1 MKLVR
6 FGPRGREKPG
16 LLDGQGALRD
26 LSGIVSG
33 LGWDEISPAGLRRLQ
48 KLNPESLPR
57 VRGKPRLGV
66 PYAGISKIVAI
77 GLNYRDHARES
88 NMPIP
93 KEPVIFMKATTCING
108 PFDPLIRPPGST
120 KMDWEVELGV
130 VIGREARRVDA
141 ARGLDHVAGYC
152 SFNDVSERAFQLE
165 MGGQWDKGKGC
176 DSFGPIGP
184 WLVTRD
190 EVPDPQNLRLWLAV
204 NGERMQDSS
213 TAEMIFPVAELV
225 SYVSRFMTLN
235 PGDLI
240 VTGTPPGVG
249 MARGRF
255 LQAGDVVTLG
265 VEGLGEQRQ
274 VVQAA

>member
-16 LLDGQGALRD
+16 IIDREGILRD
-26 LSGIVSG
+26 LSGVVPGI
-33 LGWDEISPAGLRRLQ
+33 GWDEISPAGLRRLAR
-48 KLNPESLPR
+48 LDPLALPKVSGR
-57 VRGKPRLGV
+57 PRLGV

-93 KEPVIFMKATTCING
+93 KEPVVFMKATTCING
-108 PFDPLIRPPGST
+108 PFDPLLKPPGST

-141 ARGLDHVAGYC
+141 ARALDYVAGYC
-152 SFNDVSERAFQLE
+152 TFNDVSERAFQLE

-190 EVPDPQNLRLWLAV
+190 EVPDPQNLHLWLAV

-213 TAEMIFPVAELV
+213 TAEMIFPCAEVV

-255 LQAGDVVTLG
+255 LQVGDVVTLG
-265 VEGLGEQRQ
+265 VQGLGEQRLR
-274 VVQAA
+274 VRAA